1 MKTALIFFRRPNENV
16 SAQYFAN
23 AVNRLK
29 DGGLLIDSVDALSI
43 DDDVAFAR
51 RIDEYADTADNII
64 VLISKDMAFDWKKVI
79 TDKTGAE
86 FIIND
91 KALEIVET
99 YSKQNGIKMD
109 EECANLP
116 MDATVIPN
124 RKGMFQGFLLEQ
136 EGYTLIALPH
146 REEELIDMCDG
157 FVSPYFN
164 VKYNNNYEQVT
175 LKYFGR
181 LDALEKTLK
190 EAEEKCQSGLKYRT
204 DTVNGD
210 TKIDLFFDNSVIKT
224 ERNDVLRIIIEN
236 LGDDVYAEYD
246 VSLGE
251 RLFDLLQVRKVK
263 LAVAESFTGG
273 RISAEIVK
281 NPGVSE
287 YFCEGIVCYTDKSK
301 VARLGVKQEDILTH
315 GAVSG
320 TVAFQMTA
328 GLLRNTDC
336 DVAIS
341 TTGIAGPNSDAS
353 GKPVGLCYIAVGT
366 REGVHSYKY
375 LLKGDREKITE
386 TAKNTAIF
394 LAIKKIKNYK

>member
-51 RIDEYADTADNII
+51 RIDEYADTADNLII
-64 VLISKDMAFDWKKVI
+64 LISKDMAFDWKKVV
-79 TDKTGAE
+79 TNKTGAE

-91 KALEIVET
+91 NALDIAKKYAEENGVEV
-99 YSKQNGIKMD
+99 D

-116 MDATVIPN
+116 MDSTVIPN

-146 REEELIDMCDG
+146 REEELIEMCDG
-157 FVSPYFN
+157 FVNPYFN
-164 VKYNNNYEQVT
+164 VKYNNKIERVT

-181 LDALEKTLK
+181 EDVMKTALCDAEKLC
-190 EAEEKCQSGLKYRT
+190 EKGLTYRT
-204 DTVNGD
+204 DTVCGD
-210 TKIDLFFDNSVIKT
+210 TKIDLFFDNSVVKSK
-224 ERNDVLRIIIEN
+224 RNDVLRHVIET
-236 LGDDVYAEYD
+236 LGEDVYAEYD

-263 LAVAESFTGG
+263 ISVAESFTGG
-273 RISAEIVK
+273 RIASEIVK

-287 YFCEGIVCYTDKSK
+287 YFTEGVVCYSNKSK
-301 VARLGVKQEDILTH
+301 IKRLGVKAEDLAKF

-320 TVAFQMTA
+320 TVAFQMVA
-328 GLLRNTDC
+328 GLLRTGDC

-341 TTGIAGPNSDAS
+341 TTGLAGPNTDES
-353 GKPVGLCYIAVGT
+353 GLPVGLCFIAVGT
-366 REGVHSYKY
+366 KEGVHSYKY
-375 LLKGDREKITE
+375 VFKGDREKITE
-386 TAKNTAIF
+386 TAKNAALF
-394 LAIKKIKNYK
+394 LAIKKIKKI

>member
-51 RIDEYADTADNII
+51 RIDEYADTADNLII
-64 VLISKDMAFDWKKVI
+64 LISKDMAFDWKKVV

-91 KALEIVET
+91 NALDIAEKYAFEKGVEV
-99 YSKQNGIKMD
+99 D

-146 REEELIDMCDG
+146 REEELIEMCDE
-157 FVSPYFN
+157 FVNPYFN
-164 VKYNNNYEQVT
+164 VKYNNKIERVT

-181 LDALEKTLK
+181 EDLLKKTLLDAENICG
-190 EAEEKCQSGLKYRT
+190 EGLTYRT
-204 DTVNGD
+204 ETLFGD
-210 TKIDLFFDNSVIKT
+210 TKIDLFFDNAVTKSS
-224 ERNDVLRIIIEN
+224 RNDVLRSVIST
-236 LGDDVYAEYD
+236 LGEDVYAEYD

-263 LAVAESFTGG
+263 ISVAESFTGG
-273 RISAEIVK
+273 RVAAEIVK

-287 YFCEGIVCYTDKSK
+287 YFTEGIVCYTDKSK
-301 VARLGVKQEDILTH
+301 VKRLGVKAEDIVKF
-315 GAVSG
+315 GAASG
-320 TVAFQMTA
+320 TVAFQMAA
-328 GLLRNTDC
+328 GLLRAGDC
-336 DVAIS
+336 DVAIA
-341 TTGIAGPNSDAS
+341 TTGIAGPNTDAS
-353 GKPVGLCYIAVGT
+353 GKPVGLCFVAVGT
-366 REGVHSYKY
+366 KEGVHAYKY
-375 LLKGDREKITE
+375 SFKGDREKITE
-386 TAKNTAIF
+386 TAKNAALF
-394 LAIKKIKNYK
+394 LAIKKIKKL

>member
-1 MKTALIFFRRPNENV
+1 MKTVLIFFRRPNENV

-91 KALEIVET
+91 NALEIIND
-99 YSKQNGIKMD
+99 YSKQNGIRVD
-109 EECANLP
+109 DECANLP

-136 EGYTLIALPH
+136 EGYTLITLPH
-146 REEELIDMCDG
+146 REEELIEMCDG

-181 LDALEKTLK
+181 LDVLEKTLK
-190 EAEEKCQSGLKYRT
+190 EAEEKCRSGLKYRT

-210 TKIDLFFDNSVIKT
+210 TKIDLFFDNAVIKA
-224 ERNDVLRIIIEN
+224 ERNDVLRKIIEN

-251 RLFDLLQVRKVK
+251 RLFDLMQVRKVK
-263 LAVAESFTGG
+263 IAVAESFTGG

-301 VARLGVKQEDILTH
+301 VTRLGVKPSDIKAQ

-341 TTGIAGPNSDAS
+341 TTGLAGPNSDAS

-394 LAIKKIKNYK
+394 LAIKKIKKL